1 MSISNEVAERDKL
14 LDLASE
20 TITKLNKRVDEIGEK
35 IHNNDNSSNN
45 QSLKQLYDNYCKRGD
60 CKDIDHV
67 NNLLKYLEDS
77 LKATKN
83 EEVKSKIRNAIQQ
96 VKSTLDIK
104 Y

>member
-20 TITKLNKRVDEIGEK
+20 TITKLNERVDDIGEK
-35 IHNNDNSSNN
+35 IHNNNSSSN

-60 CKDIDHV
+60 CKDIDQV
-67 NNLLKYLEDS
+67 NSLLKYLEDS
-77 LKATKN
+77 LQSTNN
-83 EEVKSKIRNAIQQ
+83 EEVKSKIRNTIQQ

>member
-20 TITKLNKRVDEIGEK
+20 TITKLNERVDDIGEK
-35 IHNNDNSSNN
+35 IHNNNSSSNH
-45 QSLKQLYDNYCKRGD
+45 SLKELYDNYCKRGD
-60 CKDIDHV
+60 CKDIDQV
-67 NNLLKYLEDS
+67 NSLLKYLEDS
-77 LKATKN
+77 LQSTNN

-96 VKSTLDIK
+96 VKSTLEIK

>member
-20 TITKLNKRVDEIGEK
+20 TISKLNKRVDEIGEK

-60 CKDIDHV
+60 CKDI
-67 NNLLKYLEDS
+67 
-77 LKATKN
+77 
-83 EEVKSKIRNAIQQ
+83 KIRNAIQQ